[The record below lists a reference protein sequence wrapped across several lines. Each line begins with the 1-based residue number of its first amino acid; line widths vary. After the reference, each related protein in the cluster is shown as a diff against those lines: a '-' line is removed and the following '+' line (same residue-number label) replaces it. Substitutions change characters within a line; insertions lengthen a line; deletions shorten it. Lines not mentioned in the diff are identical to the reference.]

1 MLSKVGGVINLTPLH
16 KSNLKINPMELD
28 KFDIYQQ
35 LSYLCK
41 ICDES
46 GVGKIKN
53 IITQSSKKLNMDD
66 LKKIVSLLIKS
77 FRLRL
82 SKNKTISNTEKEEL
96 KILETISDIWGGV
109 SSKDTLDNFV

>member
-1 MLSKVGGVINLTPLH
+1 MGKIIPDDAIKISKSITVDMHKLEREGMLSKVGGVINLTPLH

-46 GVGKIKN
+46 GVGK
-53 IITQSSKKLNMDD
+53 
-66 LKKIVSLLIKS
+66 
-77 FRLRL
+77 
-82 SKNKTISNTEKEEL
+82 
-96 KILETISDIWGGV
+96 
-109 SSKDTLDNFV
+109 